1 MIQKQP
7 HHLSCTDL
15 NRRAVP
21 KAIKLSVKGTRVII
35 RYRWHVCASLFV
47 LSFYCLERRCPADPG
62 TATHTLSSSVFFF
75 FFSFLSFRLR
85 TPWNGNESS
94 GHEEQLWRKME
105 ISGELCRLGGR
116 SDRGVS
122 GIYSTDR
129 KSLVESKTTVTDV
142 INCLYYN
149 DIKSEGL

>member
-1 MIQKQP
+1 MEMKVQVMK
-7 HHLSCTDL
+7 
-15 NRRAVP
+15 
-21 KAIKLSVKGTRVII
+21 
-35 RYRWHVCASLFV
+35 
-47 LSFYCLERRCPADPG
+47 
-62 TATHTLSSSVFFF
+62 SSS
-75 FFSFLSFRLR
+75 
-85 TPWNGNESS
+85 
-94 GHEEQLWRKME
+94 EEKWK

-129 KSLVESKTTVTDV
+129 KSSVESKTTVTDV